1 MAFKFLPL
9 PPGCRKLGCQGCNY
23 GARGNRRVVARSG
36 IGLSLLEA
44 NSFDAQNRA
53 AVREGWLY
61 DAAGNVTK
69 VPTDHTMAYD
79 GQGRQV
85 AFCIPEVPNG
95 CVKQAGSGRTLY
107 GYDAEGQRV
116 KNVLAS
122 GVRTT
127 YVYDALGRLAAKY
140 EGTPS
145 ATGGRI
151 YLTAEAQGW

>member
-1 MAFKFLPL
+1 VAFKFLPL

-23 GARGNRRVVARSG
+23 GSRGNRRVVLRSG

-53 AVREGWLY
+53 PVREGWLY
-61 DAAGNVTK
+61 DATGKVTK
-69 VPTDHTMAYD
+69 VPTDHTVAYD

-107 GYDAEGQRV
+107 GYDGEGQRV
-116 KNVLAS
+116 KKVLAS
-122 GVRTT
+122 RVTTT
-127 YVYDALGRLAAKY
+127 YVYDGLGRLAAEY
-140 EGTPS
+140 GGTS
-145 ATGGRI
+145 SVTGGRV
-151 YLTAEAQGW
+151 YPTAEAEGW